1 MTDDRRILAGHLSAL
16 GTIFLWGTTFISTK
30 VLLATFTPVEILLI
44 RFLLG
49 YLCLWLVYPHRMAFR
64 PIKEE
69 LLFVACGLTG
79 VTLYFLFEN
88 TAIDYSLASNVGVIV
103 SIAPLFTGILA
114 SIFLHEEKISAQF
127 VLGFLLS
134 ISGIIVIGYNGS
146 TVLKLNPMG
155 DILAVLAAATWAV
168 YSIIM
173 RKISQLKLN
182 TIGVTRKIFF
192 YGLLFMI
199 PVVSIWGFDVEASQF
214 LNLTNGL
221 NLLFLGI
228 GASAICYVTW
238 NWSVGILGAVKT
250 SVYIYLIPVISVV
263 ASIIFLHEPV
273 TWVAM
278 GGASLTLLG
287 LYLSE
292 RKVKV
297 KTKEVYAEL

>member
-1 MTDDRRILAGHLSAL
+1 MIENKHTMAGHLSAF
-16 GTIFLWGTTFISTK
+16 GTIFLWGITFISTK
-30 VLLATFTPVEILLI
+30 VLLNTFTPVEILLI
-44 RFLLG
+44 RFLIG
-49 YLCLWLVYPHRMAFR
+49 YLCLWAIFPHRMKVR
-64 PIKEE
+64 PWKEE
-69 LLFVACGLTG
+69 VMFVAAGLSG

-114 SIFLHEEKISAQF
+114 SIFLHEEKISVQF
-127 VLGFLLS
+127 LFGFLLS
-134 ISGIIVIGYNGS
+134 IMGIIVIGYNGS
-146 TVLKLNPMG
+146 TVLKLNPLG
-155 DILAVLAAATWAV
+155 DVLAVLAAAVWSV

-173 RKISQLKLN
+173 RKISDLKLN

-199 PVVSIWGFDVEASQF
+199 PVISLWGFDVEVSQF
-214 LNLTNGL
+214 LNFNTIL
-221 NLLFLGI
+221 NLLFLSV

-273 TWVAM
+273 TWIAL
-278 GGASLTLLG
+278 GGSLLTLMG

-292 RKVKV
+292 RRVKV
-297 KTKEVYAEL
+297 KTREAYAES